1 MRIIKTPRING
12 LGNSGSEK
20 APNLILAEL
29 DRLGRPLNL
38 DIEEIHVNN
47 DDVEESERLIYE
59 NAKEEFE
66 ICDSLIFLGG
76 DHSISFPIVRGFMD
90 VDFENR
96 SQILDSKSRPP
107 THDSESVNS
116 TVKRIDSSKKFL
128 IVFDAH
134 ADCMKPMK
142 EPTHEE
148 WLRGVIDSGF
158 NPENIVLIGCR
169 KIEDVERVF
178 LNSAGVRVFSG
189 DGNMEGIADYVTEKA
204 MGKDVY
210 ISIDIDVLDPAFAPG
225 VNYPEPA
232 GLTSKEFFYL
242 LKRIFHLPKI
252 RGLDLVEVVPEKD
265 RGGLTVKT
273 SAKVL
278 EMFLKRDG

>member
-1 MRIIKTPRING
+1 MRLIKVPRING

-20 APNLILAEL
+20 APNLILKEL

-38 DIEEIHVNN
+38 E
-47 DDVEESERLIYE
+47 VEEFHVDNSNVAESEKLIYE
-59 NAKEEFE
+59 NALEEFE
-66 ICDSLIFLGG
+66 LKGGGVFVGG
-76 DHSISFPIVRGFMD
+76 DHSISFPIVKAFM
-90 VDFENR
+90 
-96 SQILDSKSRPP
+96 
-107 THDSESVNS
+107 NS
-116 TVKRIDSSKKFL
+116 GAGEKFL

-148 WLRGVIDSGF
+148 WLRGVVEAGFSG
-158 NPENIVLIGCR
+158 ENIVLIGCR
-169 KIEDVERVF
+169 KMENVEREF
-178 LNSAGVRVFSG
+178 LRSAGVRFFSG
-189 DGNMEGIADYVTEKA
+189 EEEMEFIADYVTEKA
-204 MGKDVY
+204 MGKEVY
-210 ISIDIDVLDPAFAPG
+210 VSIDIDAVDPAFVPG

-265 RGGLTVKT
+265 RDGVSVKT
-273 SAKVL
+273 AGRVL
-278 EMFLKRDG
+278 FEFFKSSN